1 MNKLV
6 KWFWEF
12 GEYAFTIEKRNLA
25 ENEGVIAY
33 KEKNLTQTNFT
44 PRKKLLFWKNQ
55 ILVTLAK

>member
-44 PRKKLLFWKNQ
+44 PRKKLLF
-55 ILVTLAK
+55 